1 MIPAKS
7 KPETPEAF
15 EILSAEIQRA
25 SEVMKAMAGET
36 RLKIMCAL
44 SGGEKPVTE
53 LALMTGQS
61 LPAVSQ
67 HLARLRAAKLVE
79 SRREA
84 QTVHYRCAD
93 GIGRALVDTLCK
105 YYA

>member
-1 MIPAKS
+1 MTSANP
-7 KPETPEAF
+7 KPTSPEAF
-15 EILSAEIQRA
+15 DILSHEIHRA
-25 SEVMKAMAGET
+25 SEVLKAMSSET

-44 SGGEKPVTE
+44 SAGERPVTE
-53 LALMTGQS
+53 LAQMTGQS

-67 HLARLRAAKLVE
+67 HLARLRAARLVE

-93 GIGRALVDTLCK
+93 GIGRALIDTLCK
-105 YYA
+105 FYA